1 MSALVQSG
9 IRAGGKALR
18 LCAVMMLVMVLV
30 AMTLTCSFVVY
41 SFAFSTLWRAAS
53 AALGSSPF

>member
-9 IRAGGKALR
+9 IKAGGRALR
-18 LCAVMMLVMVLV
+18 LCAVVMLVTILI
-30 AMTLTCSFVVY
+30 AMTLTCSFVIY
-41 SFAFSTLWRAAS
+41 GYAFSTLWRAAS